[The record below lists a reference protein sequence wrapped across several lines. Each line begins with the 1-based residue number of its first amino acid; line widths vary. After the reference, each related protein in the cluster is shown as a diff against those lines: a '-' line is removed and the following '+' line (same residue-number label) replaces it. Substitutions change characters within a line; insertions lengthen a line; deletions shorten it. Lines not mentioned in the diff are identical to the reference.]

1 MITQPYTLVS
11 HIWLRRTPDGRYHA
25 ERLWQIDLQA
35 HFVYIADLRICCPV
49 VDCAEAGDGWAVVE
63 GLDDSR
69 VSCMPAMVGW
79 RAAIVQQPAAF
90 RAVRKAVSTSA
101 VVHSGGAG
109 WPFPPSYYVL
119 LLRRF
124 YRFHW
129 LMVVESSPW
138 ATRGTGRQGLRRRI
152 ESFVHDRLVK
162 RCVRSADM
170 RLFTQVWYR
179 DHFLGRTEG
188 SLIAPA
194 IWVDDVQVRPG
205 LDQSDRQIFE
215 TGPLRLLFAGRLVAE
230 KDPETFIDALDRLDV
245 LLADKDGGPCV
256 EATIMGDGPLLGACA
271 ARAATPRSRV
281 RLSIARPVDYG
292 ALFFEVV
299 RNHHAVV
306 LCNRGAEQP
315 RLIYDAFSQGRPVF
329 AAETAG
335 TAAAVTDSGAGSL
348 FEAGNAAALAALIAR
363 HTTNLAPLAEMA
375 QRAVTHAAGRTHTTM
390 HAERARFLD
399 RHLSA
404 LTRAT

>member
-1 MITQPYTLVS
+1 M
-11 HIWLRRTPDGRYHA
+11 
-25 ERLWQIDLQA
+25 
-35 HFVYIADLRICCPV
+35 
-49 VDCAEAGDGWAVVE
+49 
-63 GLDDSR
+63 
-69 VSCMPAMVGW
+69 
-79 RAAIVQQPAAF
+79 
-90 RAVRKAVSTSA
+90 
-101 VVHSGGAG
+101 
-109 WPFPPSYYVL
+109 
-119 LLRRF
+119 
-124 YRFHW
+124 
-129 LMVVESSPW
+129 
-138 ATRGTGRQGLRRRI
+138 
-152 ESFVHDRLVK
+152 
-162 RCVRSADM
+162 
-170 RLFTQVWYR
+170 
-179 DHFLGRTEG
+179 
-188 SLIAPA
+188 IAPA
-194 IWVDDVQVRPG
+194 IWVDEVQVRPG

-256 EATIMGDGPLLGACA
+256 EATIMGAGPLLGACA

-299 RNHHAVV
+299 RSHYAVV
-306 LCNRGAEQP
+306 LCNRGAEQL

-335 TAAAVTDSGAGSL
+335 AAAAVTDSGAWSL

-375 QRAVTHAAGRTHTTM
+375 QRAVTHAARRTHRAM

-399 RHLSA
+399 HHLSA